1 MRFAFFT
8 RSSRKVER
16 DLTRLLI
23 APGVIRQHLG
33 DVTAL
38 VDLRRGQYFTVN
50 EMGGLVWELLS
61 HDDTRSPDE
70 LDAGADSTNGVLDS
84 IASQIADAYGVP
96 CERVRP
102 DVARFLR
109 ELVAAGLATS
119 TSERC
124 ER

>member
-1 MRFAFFT
+1 
-8 RSSRKVER
+8 VER
-16 DLTRLLI
+16 GLTRLLQ
-23 APGVIRQHLG
+23 APGVIQQHLG

-38 VDLRRGQYFTVN
+38 VDLRRGRYFTVN
-50 EMGGLVWELLS
+50 ELGGLVWELLS
-61 HDDTRSPDE
+61 REGTRSSEELNAGVDSPD
-70 LDAGADSTNGVLDS
+70 GVLDS
-84 IASQIADAYGVP
+84 IASQIAAAYGVP

-119 TSERC
+119 TSERRERC